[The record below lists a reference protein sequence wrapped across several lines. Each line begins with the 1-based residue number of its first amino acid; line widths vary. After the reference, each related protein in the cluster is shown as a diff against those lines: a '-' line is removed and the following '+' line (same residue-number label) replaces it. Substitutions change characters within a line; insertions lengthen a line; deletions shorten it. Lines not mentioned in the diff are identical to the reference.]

1 MTIGVGMGLCQFCCM
16 SLSCLA
22 WVLLY
27 MYLHVIISAFL
38 PEYYPT
44 CIKVDFWHNY
54 FFIYVQL
61 LYLFTC
67 AFPLYVPSV
76 LA

>member
-1 MTIGVGMGLCQFCCM
+1 MTIGVGMGLCQFYCM

-44 CIKVDFWHNY
+44 CIKLDFWNNY

-67 AFPLYVPSV
+67 AFLLYVPSV